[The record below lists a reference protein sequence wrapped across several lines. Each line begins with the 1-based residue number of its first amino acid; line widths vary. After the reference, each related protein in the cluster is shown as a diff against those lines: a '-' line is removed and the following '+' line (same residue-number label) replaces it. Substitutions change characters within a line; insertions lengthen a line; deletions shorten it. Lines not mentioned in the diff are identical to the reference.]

1 MNMASLA
8 RSVAWDVGLQF
19 RSMVYTAT
27 VVSTLVICGFILIL
41 PVDGLSGRWA
51 TFFIFIDPATI
62 GLSFVG
68 AVVLM
73 EKSQGTLVALG
84 VTPMRPW
91 VYVASKV
98 LSLTLLT
105 FASGLVV
112 AWVAA
117 EGFNLGRLLVA
128 LALSSV
134 VAVLIGFACVAR
146 APSMNKLTV
155 TLLWVS
161 TLGFLPLLAHFELL
175 PGVLDMAMG
184 LIPSYAILLALLL
197 AVDPGSVSPAQAWFA
212 YGYLVIWCGVG
223 WWWALREYTR
233 SIVTDGK

>member
-1 MNMASLA
+1 
-8 RSVAWDVGLQF
+8 
-19 RSMVYTAT
+19 
-27 VVSTLVICGFILIL
+27 
-41 PVDGLSGRWA
+41 
-51 TFFIFIDPATI
+51 
-62 GLSFVG
+62 
-68 AVVLM
+68 
-73 EKSQGTLVALG
+73 
-84 VTPMRPW
+84 
-91 VYVASKV
+91 
-98 LSLTLLT
+98 
-105 FASGLVV
+105 
-112 AWVAA
+112 
-117 EGFNLGRLLVA
+117 
-128 LALSSV
+128 
-134 VAVLIGFACVAR
+134 
-146 APSMNKLTV
+146 MNKLTV